1 VFDQR
6 TQLNQRRGFRMMTT
20 ILGRSKNACRLTEQR
35 PLLVLSGVLIAV
47 LATTAPARAADIV
60 YTVNQSGTSP
70 IVPSG
75 EDSPLAVTETGTI
88 TTDGTIGV
96 LQASDIVSWNL
107 TLTDKNDPAYDITL
121 TTANSGISVFDGNGL
136 SASTTA
142 LSFNYSDAGAD
153 FGIQAFS
160 PGFYSGFRYVCYSA
174 SAGACAAGDT
184 IVPYEYNVDGVEVA
198 LTGTQNLNN
207 PPATSAP
214 EIGSASAASAL
225 TLLLG
230 MLMVMRGQRKPQ

>member
-1 VFDQR
+1 
-6 TQLNQRRGFRMMTT
+6 MTT
-20 ILGRSKNACRLTEQR
+20 TISGRAKNACGLTDQR
-35 PLLVLSGVLIAV
+35 PLLVLSAALIAA
-47 LATTAPARAADIV
+47 LGATPPAQASDIV
-60 YTVNQSGTSP
+60 YTINQSGTSP

-136 SASTTA
+136 SASATA

-153 FGIQAFS
+153 FGIQAFN

-207 PPATSAP
+207 PPPTSAP

-225 TLLLG
+225 TLLFG
-230 MLMVMRGQRKPQ
+230 MLTVLRGRGRER